1 MAFSVECLTGHSARE
16 NPMRTKRFSA
26 RFGDADETRRR
37 RPGRRGRRSS
47 RCVSSLFVPSAAL
60 KF

>member
-26 RFGDADETRRR
+26 EVYE
-37 RPGRRGRRSS
+37 PGSCLTLWLR
-47 RCVSSLFVPSAAL
+47 
-60 KF
+60 